1 MIYHKKI
8 TNNEITISEIINDI
22 EGLLYG
28 KNNWNENNN
37 NSSLGENEDDSN
49 KFCKIDLNEDV
60 SGDIEDSKA
69 DNVPVDIKEET
80 KNIELMKTKVKL
92 MDDNDLEG
100 LLLTKPFET
109 NINNNEKNENENENN
124 EKELIDEEDK
134 NDKDS
139 SIVINDNDNNSSN
152 NNQSDV
158 NEEEIKNLESKLNN
172 MRFKDEEPIYIYTK
186 MEKKRKAITE
196 NIFDSLYINKSKK

>member
-60 SGDIEDSKA
+60 NELDI
-69 DNVPVDIKEET
+69 
-80 KNIELMKTKVKL
+80 
-92 MDDNDLEG
+92 
-100 LLLTKPFET
+100 
-109 NINNNEKNENENENN
+109 
-124 EKELIDEEDK
+124 
-134 NDKDS
+134 
-139 SIVINDNDNNSSN
+139 NS
-152 NNQSDV
+152 QSDV

-186 MEKKRKAITE
+186 MEKKRKAIRET
-196 NIFDSLYINKSKK
+196 IFDSLYINKSKK